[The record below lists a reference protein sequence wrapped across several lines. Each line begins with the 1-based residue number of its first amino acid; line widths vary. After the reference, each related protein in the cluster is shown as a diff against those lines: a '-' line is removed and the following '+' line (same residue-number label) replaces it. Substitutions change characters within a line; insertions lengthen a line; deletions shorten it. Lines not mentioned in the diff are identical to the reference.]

1 MARKLTTSER
11 SERQI
16 IKDNLNKF
24 GFEITTLV
32 KDKYI
37 RVGKVLKKSS
47 PSYGQPTG
55 RLKKSMNYRVKPY
68 NVLIFSQQIYG
79 KWNTYKDKPSRSTNA
94 NDYNPLL
101 QEIVKAKKDLTNII
115 IKDLKESILY
125 PFKNGSNTNN
135 NK

>member
-1 MARKLTTSER
+1 MGKKLTTSQKEER
-11 SERQI
+11 I
-16 IKDNLNKF
+16 IIQTNLNKF
-24 GFEITTLV
+24 GAEITNLV
-32 KDKYI
+32 KEKYI

-55 RLKKSMNYRVKPY
+55 RLKKTMNYTVKPY
-68 NVLIFSQQIYG
+68 NVLTFSQQSYG

-101 QEIVKAKKDLTNII
+101 QEIKKAKRNLNEII
-115 IKDLKESILY
+115 IKDLRESILY
-125 PFKNGSNTNN
+125 PFKNGNNTNS